1 MGEAGDTSLGD
12 LVSADAPGPGEEVF
26 VRMREQLVRETIAGL
41 PEPERKVLK
50 MRYGLNGSPEPQTLA
65 RIGRELGVS
74 AERVRQ
80 IEERALE
87 HLAVR
92 RELQSLREAA

>member
-1 MGEAGDTSLGD
+1 
-12 LVSADAPGPGEEVF
+12 
-26 VRMREQLVRETIAGL
+26 MREQLVRETIAEL
-41 PEPERKVLK
+41 PETERKVLK
-50 MRYGLNGSPEPQTLA
+50 MRFGLNGSTEPQTLA

-80 IEERALE
+80 IEQRALE